1 MIRPGLLPIAFLIA
15 ITLWLVFLRDPP
27 PDICVAGIGTYL
39 PHHHGTALSAE
50 CR

>member
-15 ITLWLVFLRDPP
+15 ITLWLLFLRDPP
-27 PDICVAGIGTYL
+27 PDICVAGIGTY
-39 PHHHGTALSAE
+39 HHRGTAPFAE